1 MKKIIGFTLLLSL
14 LLLGACSS
22 NDEAGES
29 SESMDM
35 ATEQEMSESKIAK
48 EGDSLSEDKTN
59 SNTGNM
65 MDNVQNQMMIYNA
78 DISLRTN
85 DYDKF
90 YQQLE
95 QHMEEK
101 KAYIVEANVNRQ
113 EHGQR
118 NAHIRLRVPQKNFQ
132 AFIDE
137 LGSYSDN
144 IDSRNISGRDVTEEY
159 VDLESRLAA
168 KEKIEERLLAFM
180 DEAEKT
186 EDLIKI
192 SQDLERVQEEI
203 EVIQGKMKYLENQS
217 DFSTI
222 TLNITETK
230 VNVPG
235 LNEEELNT
243 WEKTK
248 QAFVQSLN
256 GLTQFASWIM
266 VVLLG
271 YSPVILLVAIPV
283 VWLLIRQKSKRKREN
298 N

>member
-1 MKKIIGFTLLLSL
+1 MKKIIGFTLLVSL

-22 NDEAGES
+22 SDETGES

-35 ATEQEMSESKIAK
+35 TTEEGKIEPNMAQD
-48 EGDSLSEDKTN
+48 GDSLSEGEASPD
-59 SNTGNM
+59 TGDM
-65 MDNVQNQMMIYNA
+65 IDNVQNQMMIYNA
-78 DISLRTN
+78 NISLRTK
-85 DYDKF
+85 DYDTF

-95 QHMEEK
+95 QHMDK
-101 KAYIVEANVNRQ
+101 QKAYIVEANVNRQ
-113 EHGQR
+113 EQGQR
-118 NAHIRLRVPQKNFQ
+118 NAHIRLRVPQENFQ

-159 VDLESRLAA
+159 VDLESRLTA

-266 VVLLG
+266 VVLIG
-271 YSPVILLVAIPV
+271 YSPVILLIAIPL
-283 VWLLIRQKSKRKREN
+283 VWLLIRQRSRRRRDDN
-298 N
+298 